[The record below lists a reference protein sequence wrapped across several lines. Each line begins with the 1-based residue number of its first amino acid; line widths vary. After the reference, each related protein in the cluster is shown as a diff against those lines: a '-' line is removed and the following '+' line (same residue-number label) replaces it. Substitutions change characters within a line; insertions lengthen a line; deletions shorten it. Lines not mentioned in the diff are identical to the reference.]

1 MRPTA
6 LFLTLFGFYVALS
19 GQIHNWFLMSVG
31 AGCCLATTI
40 LSVHMG
46 VCDDEGLPVRY
57 WPRTIAYVPWLLW
70 QIFLANIDVAKQVW
84 RPTLALSPNTRRV
97 PHSLKTGYGIA
108 TYANSITLTPG
119 TVTIEADEDGFL
131 VHALTKEAGED
142 VIDVEGPSTM
152 QGWVRWIES
161 IPGAEPAKRAKPPKP
176 PKPDADEPADGGDE
190 EDDS

>member
-1 MRPTA
+1 MRPFA

-19 GQIHNWFLMSVG
+19 GQIHNWFLMAVG

-57 WPRTIAYVPWLLW
+57 WPRTIIYIPWLLW

-84 RPTLALSPNTRRV
+84 RPKLALSPNTRRV

-119 TVTIEADEDGFL
+119 TVTIEADEDDFL
-131 VHALTKEAGED
+131 VHALTQSAGED
-142 VIDVEGPSTM
+142 VIDTAGSATM
-152 QGWVRWIES
+152 QGWVRWVES
-161 IPGAEPAKRAKPPKP
+161 IPGAEPAKRAKPPLEEI
-176 PKPDADEPADGGDE
+176 AAAEDE
-190 EDDS
+190 EDDK